1 LLQRV
6 TPIDHFPLSFLC
18 LRRIDPL
25 AVAIKQQNSGLQCHA
40 LSFPKEH
47 CLRKFNGLLIHA
59 CEGRHLPLG
68 KLFPQFCEGKSVVDQ
83 PTLCCGRRMLARP
96 CRLRH
101 VFVGHV
107 GPGGARKITGVAL
120 AAAQCIDAAKLAY
133 GTAAARGRFLASRKP
148 PSKGKSSTK
157 GLTRTSSNGH

>member
-1 LLQRV
+1 MSLWSTDPNHYPPKPLLVLLQRV

-40 LSFPKEH
+40 LSFPKEY
-47 CLRKFNGLLIHA
+47 CSRKFNGLLIHA

-83 PTLCCGRRMLARP
+83 PTLCCEDGCAQESAVFDRSLLAMSD
-96 CRLRH
+96 
-101 VFVGHV
+101 
-107 GPGGARKITGVAL
+107 L
-120 AAAQCIDAAKLAY
+120 AAP
-133 GTAAARGRFLASRKP
+133 GM
-148 PSKGKSSTK
+148 
-157 GLTRTSSNGH
+157 